1 MKRIKPKTT
10 GKTIRLAE
18 ATLPILRDLREAMQ
32 STALVSSHDGP
43 SQITQAV
50 SHVSRRTGATGDA
63 LLPLRAAA
71 VAIVRDLYDGYRD
84 VGPHASHHSWLAPF
98 ISYERG

>member
-1 MKRIKPKTT
+1 MANITE
-10 GKTIRLAE
+10 AE
-18 ATLPILRDLREAMQ
+18 ALVVLPLLTMKDELRIPATEA
-32 STALVSSHDGP
+32 SHDDLLTG
-43 SQITQAV
+43 QIVSAV
-50 SHVSRRTGATGDA
+50 SHVSRRTDKTGDA

>member
-1 MKRIKPKTT
+1 MANITE
-10 GKTIRLAE
+10 AE
-18 ATLPILRDLREAMQ
+18 ALIVLPLSIMKLELRIPAAEVD
-32 STALVSSHDGP
+32 HDVLLT

>member
-1 MKRIKPKTT
+1 MLTEAQALTIVSLDSMKTELRIPLT
-10 GKTIRLAE
+10 E
-18 ATLPILRDLREAMQ
+18 VEHDL
-32 STALVSSHDGP
+32 LLK

-71 VAIVRDLYDGYRD
+71 VAIVRSLYDGHRD
-84 VGPHASHHSWLAPF
+84 VTAHPAHEAWLRPF
-98 ISYERG
+98 ESYERG